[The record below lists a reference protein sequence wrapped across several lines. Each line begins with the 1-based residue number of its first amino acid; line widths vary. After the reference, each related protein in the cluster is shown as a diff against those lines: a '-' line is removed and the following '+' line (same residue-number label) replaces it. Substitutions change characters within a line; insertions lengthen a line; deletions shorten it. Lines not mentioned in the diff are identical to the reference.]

1 MIPGRE
7 NIPGQIAEAIFPGK
21 KVRRLTIDLEVGC
34 LATAHVEAEIF
45 IGDELRTVL
54 GIIGT
59 SPAWRFVD
67 EDQEGES

>member
-1 MIPGRE
+1 MIPERE

-21 KVRRLTIDLEVGC
+21 KVRRLTIDLDGC
-34 LATAHVEAEIF
+34 LATVEAEVF

>member
-1 MIPGRE
+1 MSTERE

-21 KVRRLTIDLEVGC
+21 KVRRLTIDLEVNC
-34 LATAHVEAEIF
+34 LATVEAEIF

-54 GIIGT
+54 GVIGP

-67 EDQEGES
+67 EDQEGAA